1 MLAKRNAK
9 RLSYGTPTSSSRAP
23 RDRSVSRTDAESPPG
38 ASSAEEDVAAVDRP
52 PKGPATPPT
61 DASKTNTSLE
71 TDVLDVTEH
80 PLSEQSLTGSPA
92 TEEEIDRELI
102 HDLDLAPKSPPN
114 IRHRRTRSSENAM
127 ATPVGLGEDDGELGG
142 VGSTPASP
150 FGERDKNDAS
160 CSPVTQFRRSLLA
173 LKGLGLQGADGVVGT
188 NTSVGMGAHTPIS
201 PVVRD
206 IIESTEEQEA
216 AQMRI
221 LLEERSRAREMVQ
234 RLERDKQMQAEQLR
248 MMEERMEQSE
258 MTEEELRETEAAL
271 RRARREVETLAAS
284 KEALEKELD
293 SQLSREEEWSRRLR
307 DAELAGMSSTEKA
320 IKERDE
326 YAAKVEALERELE
339 ATRAR
344 EVNQLIAEAKVAPD
358 RTRSKVAHSPSKT
371 TGARVVDADLGVAFA
386 APERAPFRADA
397 EPEAEELETATRP
410 PSRRSRAQTLISRGS
425 LVAFVVAIV
434 AVAVAVLSPFATS
447 ISSVAVGID
456 ASWWRTRAGAVL
468 TTNALENA
476 PEVQPGFAAAPAP
489 AGAPAGPEATTRKW
503 RPSGESARGMAD
515 EVERSDDDAEKDAVL
530 AAARAAKARDIA
542 EARVKQEQ
550 KRREME
556 ELKRKLAE
564 AEKKKQELEAAT
576 AAKAKLDA
584 EVKAAAEAKAK
595 AADEANAK
603 VKAEIAAA
611 KAANAKAKAER
622 EAKAKADAEA
632 EAKAAAEAKAKS
644 DEEAKAKAD
653 AEASLAKLYA
663 EMKAKAEAKA
673 KAKAEA
679 EEAAGA
685 EAAAK
690 AKAEAEAKAKAEAE
704 AKAKAEA
711 EAAAKAK
718 AEAEAKA
725 KAEAE
730 AKAKAEAEAKAKAE
744 AEAKAKAEAQAKA
757 KAELKP
763 RQKLK
768 PRPRRKPKAASQ
780 GG

>member
-1 MLAKRNAK
+1 MVAGYRRRYIDPFDSRRSKASPDAVIGEPLQRYMVSTDSVPRSAARHRKKSVVGGTGSRSSSSSSVASVTKAKSTSKASREDVAAIGGSVGSVHAVLAKRNAK

-188 NTSVGMGAHTPIS
+188 NTGVGMGAHTPIS

-358 RTRSKVAHSPSKT
+358 RTRSKAAHSPSKT

-386 APERAPFRADA
+386 APERAPFGADA
-397 EPEAEELETATRP
+397 EPEAEELETAARP

-434 AVAVAVLSPFATS
+434 AVAVAVISPFATS

-476 PEVQPGFAAAPAP
+476 PEVSAWIRRGSGSGGGTRRPGGDHAEVAA
-489 AGAPAGPEATTRKW
+489 KW
-503 RPSGESARGMAD
+503 RERARKGGRGRG
-515 EVERSDDDAEKDAVL
+515 VR
-530 AAARAAKARDIA
+530 RR
-542 EARVKQEQ
+542 
-550 KRREME
+550 RREGRRSGRGASRQGSGHRRGQGQAGTKE
-556 ELKRKLAE
+556 EG
-564 AEKKKQELEAAT
+564 
-576 AAKAKLDA
+576 DG
-584 EVKAAAEAKAK
+584 
-595 AADEANAK
+595 
-603 VKAEIAAA
+603 
-611 KAANAKAKAER
+611 
-622 EAKAKADAEA
+622 
-632 EAKAAAEAKAKS
+632 
-644 DEEAKAKAD
+644 
-653 AEASLAKLYA
+653 
-663 EMKAKAEAKA
+663 
-673 KAKAEA
+673 
-679 EEAAGA
+679 GA
-685 EAAAK
+685 QTK
-690 AKAEAEAKAKAEAE
+690 T
-704 AKAKAEA
+704 
-711 EAAAKAK
+711 
-718 AEAEAKA
+718 
-725 KAEAE
+725 
-730 AKAKAEAEAKAKAE
+730 
-744 AEAKAKAEAQAKA
+744 
-757 KAELKP
+757 
-763 RQKLK
+763 R
-768 PRPRRKPKAASQ
+768 